1 MKKAETIKIGGGAD
15 YAKVAERIKMFR
27 EECPNGSIITD
38 PKIENNMVM
47 FKATVV
53 KDKSRDTSAVA
64 TGHAIGENKGQKAF
78 EKIESIAVG
87 RALAMLGY
95 LASGEIASSEEME
108 EFMSYKEERQ
118 QEELLEFQST
128 VAEIKT
134 IEELRE
140 FYKKN
145 KGKGKNFDSIIMNK
159 SKLLTETK

>member
-1 MKKAETIKIGGGAD
+1 MKKAETISLQGKD
-15 YAKVAERIKMFR
+15 YAKVAERIRVFR
-27 EECPNGSIITD
+27 EECPRGSITTE
-38 PKIENNMVM
+38 PKMDGQMVL

-53 KDKSRDTSAVA
+53 KDRSRDTSAVA

-95 LASGEIASSEEME
+95 LASGEIASGEEME
-108 EFMSYKEERQ
+108 EFISYKEERQ
-118 QEELLEFQST
+118 QEDLLEFQAQ
-128 VAEIKT
+128 VAEIET

-140 FYKKN
+140 FYKKT
-145 KGKGKNFDSIIMNK
+145 KGKGKEHDAIIMNK